1 MVDDVVE
8 EKVVKEMTLVVA
20 MWPFSSSKIEIKK
33 EEVSLQSNLTRFL
46 IVSFSRIVF

>member
-33 EEVSLQSNLTRFL
+33 EEVSLQSTSLLNLTRFL
-46 IVSFSRIVF
+46 IESF